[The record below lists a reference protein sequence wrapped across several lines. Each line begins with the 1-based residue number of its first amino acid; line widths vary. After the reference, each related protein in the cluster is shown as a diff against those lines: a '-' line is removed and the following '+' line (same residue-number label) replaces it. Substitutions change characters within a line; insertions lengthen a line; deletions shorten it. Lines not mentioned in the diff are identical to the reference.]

1 MKNIVSVILFL
12 FLSLSAVHAERGDVP
27 REHRGVPAWGVPE
40 NAELVSNTVIV
51 KFRAS
56 IEHRLGKH
64 GVSAPALSPVLARYG
79 VRTMTQ
85 MYPRHSS
92 TWMTDG
98 TEIAL
103 QRMYRIEFTEDVH
116 PMDVARAFRALPEVE
131 YADPEVVQHL
141 LYAPNDPRLIEQYA
155 LVNVEAQKAW
165 DLTTGSGDV
174 VIAIVDSGVMLT
186 HEDLEDRIW
195 VHPGE
200 DLDGDGVF
208 TEADI
213 DSIDNDGNG
222 YVDDIVGIDLVGPSL
237 IIGGNYYD
245 NDPDPTAQGHPH
257 GTHVAGI
264 AAASGDN
271 GKGIAGLAYDCR
283 IMPIKCG
290 ADRYAPSILRGYDG
304 IVYAADNGADVINC
318 SWGGGGYLES
328 QKEMIDYAV
337 SKGAV
342 VIAAAGNSGSERIH
356 TPGAYPN
363 VLCVANTTEGDRAA
377 GSTTYGPW
385 VDVSAPGSAILS
397 CVIGSPQ
404 SYQKFTG
411 TSMASPLVAGLA
423 GLVRSHRPD
432 LSPEQVFEQIRVTS
446 DPIDASQDPR
456 YHGKIG
462 RGRINAYR
470 ALTESSPAV
479 RLVDWTLSD
488 SLYGNNDGFPDQGE
502 KLTVT
507 MHWEN
512 LLEPTQNAVITLSSS
527 SIRATV
533 VQGSFTAGAIPTNG
547 TVSNEDDPFVIL
559 LDDWPAPND
568 QVDLIYTVEDGEY
581 VDQGGVFFIQ
591 QPSYRDHDINDILLT
606 LTSDGNVG
614 FDDLSSVTGSG
625 MRYRDNEN
633 VLFEGAFMMGAV
645 VNQSP
650 LVVDVARTG
659 SGSQME
665 DFLGEQLYRISTPG
679 LIAEQEGY
687 GVFWDAN
694 APLSS
699 RLQTEVTL
707 KSFAFTRPEAR
718 NMIFLRYTIHNYSGN
733 RQEDLHAGL
742 FFDWDIGSN
751 SQTDIA
757 LYEGDFNLAVCF
769 DTVGTPRTPVTVGL
783 LHLTPEHG
791 TTYWGINNRDRD
803 DSLSIGIYN
812 GFTKEE
818 KWKAL
823 STGVVQKVSS
833 ITDVSQVLAA
843 GPVDMQPGDSIV
855 VGFALIAA
863 PTMDGILASVPPAR
877 DMWDTI
883 NRLYD
888 ATDVL
893 APAAAPEGIALHGV
907 APHPISLSRG
917 EMSLHVEV
925 ARAGRVRIAL
935 YDLLGRDIAVLSDRF
950 MEAGRHALPVLLPS
964 LSPGTVLLR
973 VETAQGASGMSL
985 RVIP

>member
-1 MKNIVSVILFL
+1 MKTTITSILLLFFSVSIFTSEAGGRLG
-12 FLSLSAVHAERGDVP
+12 ENGDT
-27 REHRGVPAWGVPE
+27 PAWGVPE
-40 NAELVSNTVIV
+40 HADLVPNTVIV

-56 IEHRLGKH
+56 IEHRLSKH
-64 GVSAPALSPVLARYG
+64 GVAAPALSPVLARYG
-79 VRTMTQ
+79 VHAMTQ
-85 MYPRHSS
+85 MFPQHTS

-103 QRMYRIEFTEDVH
+103 QRMYRIEFAEDVN
-116 PMDVARAFRALPEVE
+116 PLEVARAFRALPEVE

-141 LYAPNDPRLIEQYA
+141 LYVPNDPRLAEQYA

-165 DLTTGSGDV
+165 DLTTGSEDI

-200 DLDGDGVF
+200 DLDGDGMF

-245 NDPDPTAQGHPH
+245 NDPDPTPRGHPH

-271 GKGIAGLAYDCR
+271 GKGIAGLAYGCR
-283 IMPIKCG
+283 IMPVKCG
-290 ADRYAPSILRGYDG
+290 ADVYAPSILRGYDG

-328 QKEMIDYAV
+328 QKEMIDYAI

-342 VIAAAGNSGSERIH
+342 VVAAAGNSGSERIH

-363 VLCVANTTEGDRAA
+363 VLCVANTTEDDKAA

-397 CVIGSPQ
+397 CVLGSPQ
-404 SYQKFTG
+404 SYQRFSG

-456 YHGKIG
+456 YQGKIG

-507 MHWEN
+507 MRWEN
-512 LLEPTQNAVITLSSS
+512 LLEPTRNAVITLSSS

-533 VQGSFTAGAIPTNG
+533 IEGTFNAGAIPTNG
-547 TVSNEDDPFVIL
+547 IVSNEADPFVIL
-559 LDDWPAPND
+559 LDDWPVPND
-568 QVDLIYTVEDGEY
+568 QVDLIYTIEDGEY
-581 VDQGGVFFIQ
+581 TDQGGVFFIQ
-591 QPSYRDHDINDILLT
+591 QPSYRDHDINDIRLT
-606 LTSDGNVG
+606 LTNDGNVG

-625 MRYRDNEN
+625 MRYLDNEN

-645 VNQSP
+645 VNMTP

-659 SGSQME
+659 PGSQEE

-694 APLSS
+694 APLAT

-707 KSFAFTRPEAR
+707 KSFAFTRPEVR
-718 NMIFLRYTIHNYSGN
+718 NMIFLRYTIHNYSSN
-733 RQEDLHAGL
+733 LQEDLHAGL

-757 LYEGDFNLAVCF
+757 LYEGDFNLAMCF

-863 PTMDGILASVPPAR
+863 PTMDDILASVPPAH

-888 ATDVL
+888 PTTVL
-893 APAAAPEGIALHGV
+893 APPALPAGVEFRGV
-907 APHPISLSRG
+907 APHPVSISRG
-917 EMSLHVEV
+917 TMTMDIEV

-935 YDLLGRDIAVLSDRF
+935 YDLLGRSIAVLSDRF
-950 MEAGRHALPVLLPS
+950 MEAGRHMLPVMLPS
-964 LSPGTVLLR
+964 MVPGTVLLR
-973 VETAQGASGMSL
+973 VETRDGVSDMSV
-985 RVIP
+985 RVVP